1 MLEDDGIRESLPPSC
16 GMFSLRRYPSG
27 CGELRY
33 GSTDNHV
40 RPQDRSPK
48 QDAWDGYRANRNRV
62 LDHLYYNRIDN
73 TIMLSGDSHA
83 NWVSDLA
90 REFWALS
97 AMPSPGPA
105 DTHRRS
111 QPEHHVRLL
120 SLCLWSLALKSR
132 SSYDPITGDGAIGVE
147 FAGTA
152 VSSTSTFGAGIS
164 PANAD
169 KISARYVVENT
180 DLQWSEGSYRGF
192 FTLTLDLRQARA
204 TYWAMRDVSE

>member
-1 MLEDDGIRESLPPSC
+1 MLEDEGIRESLLPFFA
-16 GMFSLRRYPSG
+16 MFSLRRYPSG

-90 REFWALS
+90 REF
-97 AMPSPGPA
+97 
-105 DTHRRS
+105 
-111 QPEHHVRLL
+111 
-120 SLCLWSLALKSR
+120 
-132 SSYDPITGDGAIGVE
+132 
-147 FAGTA
+147 
-152 VSSTSTFGAGIS
+152 
-164 PANAD
+164 
-169 KISARYVVENT
+169 
-180 DLQWSEGSYRGF
+180 
-192 FTLTLDLRQARA
+192 
-204 TYWAMRDVSE
+204 

>member
-1 MLEDDGIRESLPPSC
+1 
-16 GMFSLRRYPSG
+16 
-27 CGELRY
+27 
-33 GSTDNHV
+33 
-40 RPQDRSPK
+40 
-48 QDAWDGYRANRNRV
+48 
-62 LDHLYYNRIDN
+62 
-73 TIMLSGDSHA
+73 MLSGDSHA

>member
-1 MLEDDGIRESLPPSC
+1 MATAPIVTESSTICIPTGSAIPLCFQAIRMLTGLAIWLVSS
-16 GMFSLRRYPSG
+16 GSFRR
-27 CGELRY
+27 CF
-33 GSTDNHV
+33 H
-40 RPQDRSPK
+40 QDP
-48 QDAWDGYRANRNRV
+48 
-62 LDHLYYNRIDN
+62 L
-73 TIMLSGDSHA
+73 
-83 NWVSDLA
+83 
-90 REFWALS
+90 
-97 AMPSPGPA
+97 
-105 DTHRRS
+105 THRRS

-120 SLCLWSLALKSR
+120 SLCLRSLALKSR

-192 FTLTLDLRQARA
+192 FTLTIDPRQARA
-204 TYWAMRDVSE
+204 TYWAMRDVSK